1 MNAERVQFRVQTVI
15 TAPWVMLK
23 TMADGAY
30 RLAGLACAAP
40 VAQARPRRV
49 AAETVGGRRRHR
61 TVLRATTL
69 SCAYTAEG
77 THPAPR
83 AACDALNATGGE
95 LNRLLAAPNPGRACP
110 MHYDPVTVTADG
122 VWRGSRV
129 AWKHTFSNAC
139 EMSATLNGNA
149 LYTF

>member
-1 MNAERVQFRVQTVI
+1 MRYRFATVSAA
-15 TAPWVMLK
+15 TL
-23 TMADGAY
+23 
-30 RLAGLACAAP
+30 LGLACATGA
-40 VAQARPRRV
+40 AQAKPASLYAPSAMV
-49 AAETVGGRRRHR
+49 FSITQGDDAATG

-149 LYTF
+149 LYAF